1 MNRSQFGAGEGS
13 AVRAQ
18 TSFIVARIMQSG
30 ETTLFATGRYHDH
43 VVLDD
48 REARFVEKIVI
59 LDSRLIDTLLAI
71 PL

>member
-1 MNRSQFGAGEGS
+1 MHG
-13 AVRAQ
+13 
-18 TSFIVARIMQSG
+18 G

-43 VVLDD
+43 VVDD
-48 REARFVEKIVI
+48 DGRPRFAEKIVI